1 MVCVLAA
8 IERGFRNYREI
19 EVIKMVNVTVKLTVI
34 PKSIICRCFGAV
46 VYEIPAKKLAVLNSQ
61 CDKEP
66 LPW

>member
-34 PKSIICRCFGAV
+34 PKLTQKQRQSFRG
-46 VYEIPAKKLAVLNSQ
+46 NSDFFILQ
-61 CDKEP
+61 
-66 LPW
+66 LLVGT

>member
-34 PKSIICRCFGAV
+34 PKSITCICRCFGAV
-46 VYEIPAKKLAVLNSQ
+46 VYEIPAKKTCSTQ
-61 CDKEP
+61 
-66 LPW
+66 